1 MQALLLIP
9 GDGGQFHFGESGLDD
24 SSDLLHSDTLFSAL
38 ANIYEYAFG
47 GAKQFIEL
55 VGSGKLSFSSGLYVL
70 LKEGS
75 DEPPLLFVP
84 KPVVTWSATDDRKRY
99 KNLKY
104 FSLRVLAEFSKH
116 FYAEAL
122 TCDLDLAALPSI
134 GNEFVCLHGELE
146 GAPDDFASRSFRRF
160 TASPKV
166 KVHTTPDDLDRL
178 YYETTVQF
186 RSFSVAGARYEGAYC
201 VLFDA
206 EHLSSE
212 ERREFLAAV
221 RILAD
226 EGVGGQRSSGKG
238 QFREVREVQIDVPGT
253 ADAAAHL
260 GLSVLSPVDADEF
273 RALERY
279 ELFVRGGGSLGWRG
293 EGERHR
299 KQARFVREGAIM
311 SRKISGGIV
320 DLSPDKEPD
329 SIKRNGRNFSIP
341 I

>member
-47 GAKQFIEL
+47 GAERFIEL
-55 VGSGKLSFSSGLYVL
+55 VGSGKLSFSSGLYAL

-75 DEPPLLFVP
+75 DKPLALFVP

-104 FSLRVLAEFSKH
+104 FSLGVLAEFSKQ
-116 FYAEAL
+116 FDARQLASS
-122 TCDLDLAALPSI
+122 LDLANLATI
-134 GNEFVCLHGELE
+134 GKEFVCLNTDLD
-146 GAPDDFASRSFRRF
+146 GAPSDFAYRSFRSF
-160 TASPKV
+160 TTSPKV

-186 RSFSVAGARYEGAYC
+186 HSFSVARARYEGAYC

-206 EHLSSE
+206 EGLNSE
-212 ERREFLAAV
+212 EQREFLAAV
-221 RILAD
+221 RIMAD

-238 QFREVREVQIDVPGT
+238 QFREVREVRIDVPVT

-260 GLSVLSPVDADEF
+260 GLSVLSPANADEF
-273 RALERY
+273 KALERY

-293 EGERHR
+293 EGEQHR

-329 SIKRNGRNFSIP
+329 LIKRNGRNFSIP